1 MFQTLR
7 YTELV
12 TTFISSEM
20 NFYLLLNLIFT
31 LLLAL
36 PGTDAAAKKS
46 LPLPSSGSS
55 NTNSRPASSQTNRST
70 STISPVFSTSS
81 RLAST
86 ETTTA
91 SSGSFTK
98 VNFGCL
104 PHFELFISI
113 IFVSVHESSNVLKS
127 HCQSYQVP
135 DYYCT
140 PYYYY
145 GYHSRPCC
153 PGGD

>member
-46 LPLPSSGSS
+46 LPLPSISTS

-70 STISPVFSTSS
+70 STILAQYLVH
-81 RLAST
+81 RLALLVQKQRQP
-86 ETTTA
+86 A
-91 SSGSFTK
+91 AAL
-98 VNFGCL
+98 L
-104 PHFELFISI
+104 P
-113 IFVSVHESSNVLKS
+113 
-127 HCQSYQVP
+127 
-135 DYYCT
+135 
-140 PYYYY
+140 
-145 GYHSRPCC
+145 R
-153 PGGD
+153 